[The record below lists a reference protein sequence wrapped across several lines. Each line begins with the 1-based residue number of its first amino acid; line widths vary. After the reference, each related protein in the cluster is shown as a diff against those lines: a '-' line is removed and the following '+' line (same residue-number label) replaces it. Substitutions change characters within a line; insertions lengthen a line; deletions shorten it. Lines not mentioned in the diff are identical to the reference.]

1 MTFWQMFYSVGSFIA
16 YWVRY
21 ACARNATKLGN
32 WDWRMVIIF
41 QLLVP
46 ILIVAQVL
54 FIPESPR
61 WYIQKGNQVEKAR
74 ESLRKVRRSEDEVNR
89 ELDTIIEAIAYE
101 KETMK
106 GSAYSAL
113 WNDPSVRKRLLIAF
127 ALNAGQ
133 QVTGQGTLNTYSSI
147 IYQKI
152 FSGSTI
158 DLINALNATLGIF
171 FTLNAIFTD
180 RFGRKVLFI
189 IGAIGM
195 GVCMLIVAT
204 VGTETPYFDMK
215 THLPTDDRLKGT
227 KSRPVA
233 IAITFILFL
242 FTLFCKILKYLTLLM
257 KQETDYAQI
266 NHPGELLRGFGPVRS
281 SA

>member
-21 ACARNATKLGN
+21 ACARHVSQLGN
-32 WDWRMVIIF
+32 WDWRMVVIF

-46 ILIVAQVL
+46 ILILAQVF

-61 WYIQKGNQVEKAR
+61 WYIQRGNQIEKAR
-74 ESLRKVRRSEDEVNR
+74 ESLSKVRRSEDEVNR
-89 ELDTIIEAIAYE
+89 ELDAIIEAIAYE
-101 KETMK
+101 RETMK
-106 GSAYSAL
+106 GNAYSAL
-113 WNDPSVRKRLLIAF
+113 WNDSSVRRRLLIAF

-133 QVTGQGTLNTYSSI
+133 QVTGQGSLNTYSSI

-152 FSGSTI
+152 FDGNTV
-158 DLINALNATLGIF
+158 DLINALNATLGIL

-195 GVCMLIVAT
+195 GFCMLIVAT
-204 VGTETPYFDMK
+204 VGTETPYYDPK
-215 THLPTDDRLKGT
+215 TKLQTHDKLTGT
-227 KSRPVA
+227 KSRGVA

-242 FTLFCKILKYLTLLM
+242 FTFFCMTRDANLSN
-257 KQETDYAQI
+257 QQ
-266 NHPGELLRGFGPVRS
+266 
-281 SA
+281 